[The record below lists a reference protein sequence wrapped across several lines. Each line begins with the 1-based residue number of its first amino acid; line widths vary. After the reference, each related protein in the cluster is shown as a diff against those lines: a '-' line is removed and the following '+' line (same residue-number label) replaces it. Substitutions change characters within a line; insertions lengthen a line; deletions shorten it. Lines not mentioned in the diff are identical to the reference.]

1 MDRLDDELASHT
13 HNGGGLEEKAAS
25 VSTHLTPGM
34 DPNYSTDRR
43 EYPWSRANRSKL
55 RPRPIAGDFAWVQ
68 ELRDEEAELFQS
80 KLWRRLQVVPCGQRI
95 RNLRAILGWTQRTA
109 AAQLGI
115 SVRTLIRHERGHHRT
130 PWPRLQLVL
139 RLRELESEHG
149 QELIA
154 YLTHGG
160 PAHA

>member
-1 MDRLDDELASHT
+1 MDGHDDELASHT

-25 VSTHLTPGM
+25 VVTRLTPGM
-34 DPNYSTDRR
+34 DPNYSGYHPSSHPAPSSRR
-43 EYPWSRANRSKL
+43 SRTKT
-55 RPRPIAGDFAWVQ
+55 PVGDFAWVQ

-80 KLWRRLQVVPCGQRI
+80 KLWRRLQVVPCGERI

-109 AAQLGI
+109 AVHLGI

-139 RLRELESEHG
+139 RLRELESEHA

-160 PAHA
+160 PAHT